1 MDTALVNDRWKKM
14 PVTTIAMLRKHY
26 DEKPIEEL
34 EDLASN
40 ATTAWFENG
49 ILFIN
54 MMFYLERTRRYKEN
68 KRFAKSTFEEY
79 IRIRHGLQPKK
90 YYRDRL
96 AYVNYPQ
103 ETKEYGVGFV
113 EKVKRKCGVLNFPK
127 VVKDIKKAEKNKE
140 PLVQQEINEIIE
152 KHSTEKPP
160 ADTLPA
166 WVLRKENDALRLALI
181 ESEKVRKEQ
190 AIQIAKMKKT
200 LKTLKEQSK
209 DHAE

>member
-1 MDTALVNDRWKKM
+1 MNTALANDRWKKM
-14 PVTTIAMLRKHY
+14 PVTTIAMLKKHY

-54 MMFYLERTRRYKEN
+54 MMFYLERTKRYKEN

-96 AYVNYPQ
+96 AYVNYPE
-103 ETKEYGVGFV
+103 ETREYGVGFV
-113 EKVKRKCGVLNFPK
+113 EKVKNKCGVLNFPK

-140 PLVQQEINEIIE
+140 PLVQQEINDIIE
-152 KHSTEKPP
+152 KHSTVKPLASTLP
-160 ADTLPA
+160 VWILQKEIDTLRQA
-166 WVLRKENDALRLALI
+166 VIDKDNTI
-181 ESEKVRKEQ
+181 KEQ
-190 AIQIAKMKKT
+190 NDQIVR
-200 LKTLKEQSK
+200 LKRTLKEFEK
-209 DHAE
+209 

>member
-1 MDTALVNDRWKKM
+1 MNTALVNDRWKKM
-14 PVTTIAMLRKHY
+14 PVTTIAMLKKHY
-26 DEKPIEEL
+26 DGKAIEEL
-34 EDLASN
+34 EDIASN

-54 MMFYLERTRRYKEN
+54 MMFYLERTKRYKEN

-96 AYVNYPQ
+96 AYVNYPE
-103 ETKEYGVGFV
+103 ETREYGVGFV

-127 VVKDIKKAEKNKE
+127 VVKDIKKAETNKE
-140 PLVQQEINEIIE
+140 PLIQQEINDIIE

-160 ADTLPA
+160 AATLPS
-166 WVLRKENDALRLALI
+166 WVLRKELDTLRQAI
-181 ESEKVRKEQ
+181 VDKDSIIKEQ
-190 AIQIAKMKKT
+190 AIQIVKLKKT
-200 LKTLKEQSK
+200 IKRTCP
-209 DHAE
+209 A